1 MVYQINHTKQLV
13 QVSDCD
19 CQQMLGQQD
28 DFQNINGWIRKRRKK
43 QERSET
49 TLAMMEPCAAFE
61 RFSAENKREA
71 KT

>member
-1 MVYQINHTKQLV
+1 
-13 QVSDCD
+13 
-19 CQQMLGQQD
+19 MLGQQD